1 MSNENTWGLAF
12 VQIDTKKDQCNE
24 LLSLNLESE
33 HKAREV
39 FDRIKSEFKEN
50 NGEPDGIIDLIDEN
64 EEIIDDYA
72 LTTNQLITVAAML
85 GHEIGKSK

>member
-1 MSNENTWGLAF
+1 MGNENTWGLAF
-12 VQIDTKKDQCNE
+12 IQIDTEKDQFNE
-24 LLSLNLESE
+24 LLSLNLGSE

-39 FDRIKSEFKEN
+39 FNRVKNEFKEN
-50 NGEPDGIIDLIDEN
+50 DGEPEGVIDLLDEN